1 MKKRFL
7 AAIMTVVVTMGAL
20 AGCGSTSAS
29 SSSASTSNS
38 STSEA
43 DTAETSSS
51 SSNQKTVEDVKAAGV
66 LKVGAKSDT
75 INIGM
80 INTSTGEYEGYD
92 IDVAY
97 EMAAKIFDCTY
108 EEAVENGLCE
118 FTSVTAKTRGGLLDN
133 GELDCVIASFTVTEE
148 RKKSWNFT
156 QQYRLEPVTFMVSKE
171 AGVTTLADME
181 GFIIGVGQ
189 GTTTAELIEEYAA
202 EKGIEID
209 YEIQDFQYISD
220 GVAALKTGQIDA
232 YSVDRSGLVSY
243 MDDTLM
249 LTEDAFGI
257 QDIGIA
263 LKLGNDEL
271 TEFMDNALTELKES
285 GRLDELKE
293 KWGILTDEEV
303 QAMQ

>member
-1 MKKRFL
+1 MRKRLL
-7 AAIMTVVVTMGAL
+7 AVMMIMMVAL
-20 AGCGSTSAS
+20 GGLTGCGSSTESTAAT
-29 SSSASTSNS
+29 SSSA
-38 STSEA
+38 
-43 DTAETSSS
+43 
-51 SSNQKTVEDVKAAGV
+51 QRTVEDIKAAGV

-75 INIGM
+75 VNIGM
-80 INTSTGEYEGYD
+80 INTATGEYEGYD
-92 IDVAY
+92 VDVAY

-108 EEAVENGLCE
+108 EEAVANKLVE

-171 AGVTTLADME
+171 SGVTTLADMD

-189 GTTTAELIEEYAA
+189 GTTTAELIEAYAA
-202 EKGIEID
+202 EKGID
-209 YEIQDFQYISD
+209 VSYEIQDFQYISD

-232 YSVDRSGLVSY
+232 YSVDRTGLIAY
-243 MDDTLM
+243 MDDSLM

-271 TEFMDNALTELKES
+271 TQFMDEALTELKES
-285 GRLDELKE
+285 GRLDELKG
-293 KWGILTDEEV
+293 KWGILTDAEV

>member
-7 AAIMTVVVTMGAL
+7 AAVMAAVVTLGAL
-20 AGCGSTSAS
+20 TGCGSSSESAG
-29 SSSASTSNS
+29 AG
-38 STSEA
+38 
-43 DTAETSSS
+43 TSSS
-51 SSNQKTVEDVKAAGV
+51 GQRTVEDIKAAGK

-75 INIGM
+75 VNIGM
-80 INTSTGEYEGYD
+80 INTATGEYEGYD

-108 EEAVENGLCE
+108 DEVVANKLCE

-133 GELDCVIASFTVTEE
+133 GELDCVIASFTVTDE

-156 QQYRLEPVTFMVSKE
+156 QQYRLEPVTFMVSKDSG
-171 AGVTTLADME
+171 AKTLADMD
-181 GFIIGVGQ
+181 GFVIGVGQ
-189 GTTTAELIEEYAA
+189 GTTTAELIEQYAKD
-202 EKGIEID
+202 KGID
-209 YEIQDFQYISD
+209 VNYEVQDFQYISD

-232 YSVDRSGLVSY
+232 YSVDRTGLIAY
-243 MDDTLM
+243 MDDSMM
-249 LTEDAFGI
+249 LTEDAFGV

-271 TEFMDNALTELKES
+271 TKFMDGTLTELKES
-285 GRLDELKE
+285 GRLDELKA

-303 QAMQ
+303 AAMQ

>member
-7 AAIMTVVVTMGAL
+7 AMTMVMAMVLGTLV
-20 AGCGSTSAS
+20 GCGSSAS
-29 SSSASTSNS
+29 SGQDSTGTAAPAASG
-38 STSEA
+38 
-43 DTAETSSS
+43 
-51 SSNQKTVEDVKAAGV
+51 QKTVQDVKNQGV

-80 INTSTGEYEGYD
+80 INTATGEYEGYD
-92 IDVAY
+92 VDVAY
-97 EMAAKIFDCTY
+97 EIAAAIFGVTY
-108 EEAVENGLCE
+108 EEAVANHLCE

-148 RKKSWNFT
+148 RKKSWSFT
-156 QQYRLEPVTFMVSKE
+156 QQYRLEPVTFMVSKS
-171 AGVTTLADME
+171 AGVNTLADMD

-189 GTTTAELIEEYAA
+189 GTTTAELISEYAA
-202 EKGIEID
+202 KKGITAK

-232 YSVDRSGLVSY
+232 YSVDRTGLIAY
-243 MDDTLM
+243 MDDSLM

-257 QDIGIA
+257 QDIGVA

-271 TEFMDNALTELKES
+271 TKFMDETLTSLKAS
-285 GRLDELKE
+285 GRLDELKK
-293 KWGILTDEEV
+293 KWGILTDDEV
-303 QAMQ
+303 MAMQ

>member
-1 MKKRFL
+1 MRKRLL
-7 AAIMTVVVTMGAL
+7 AMIMVTVMMLGTLV
-20 AGCGSTSAS
+20 GCGG
-29 SSSASTSNS
+29 
-38 STSEA
+38 
-43 DTAETSSS
+43 
-51 SSNQKTVEDVKAAGV
+51 SSNTSTGTVSEKKSSGERTVQEIKDRGV

-80 INTSTGEYEGYD
+80 INTSTGKYEGYD

-97 EMAAKIFDCTY
+97 EIAAAIFGVTY
-108 EEAVENGLCE
+108 DEAVAKNLCE

-133 GELDCVIASFTVTEE
+133 GELDCVAASFTVTEE

-156 QQYRLEPVTFMVSKE
+156 QQYRLEPVTFMVSKK
-171 AGVTTLADME
+171 ANVKTLADMD
-181 GFIIGVGQ
+181 GFVIGVGQ
-189 GTTTAELIEEYAA
+189 GTTTAELISQYVKD
-202 EKGIEID
+202 KGIKVK

-232 YSVDRSGLVSY
+232 YSVDRMALMAY

-257 QDIGIA
+257 QDIGVA

-271 TEFMDNALTELKES
+271 TKFMDDTISSLKAS
-285 GRLDELKE
+285 GRLDELKK
-293 KWGILTDEEV
+293 KWGILLDDEV
-303 QAMQ
+303 KAMH

>member
-7 AAIMTVVVTMGAL
+7 AAVMAAVVTLGAL
-20 AGCGSTSAS
+20 TGCGSSSESAS
-29 SSSASTSNS
+29 AG
-38 STSEA
+38 
-43 DTAETSSS
+43 TSSS
-51 SSNQKTVEDVKAAGV
+51 GQRTVEDIKTAGK

-75 INIGM
+75 VNIGM
-80 INTSTGEYEGYD
+80 INTATGEYEGYD

-108 EEAVENGLCE
+108 DEAVANKFCE

-133 GELDCVIASFTVTEE
+133 GELDCVIASFTVTDE

-156 QQYRLEPVTFMVSKE
+156 QQYRLEPVTFMVSKDSG
-171 AGVTTLADME
+171 AKTLADMD
-181 GFIIGVGQ
+181 GFVIGVGQ
-189 GTTTAELIEEYAA
+189 GTTTAELIEQYAKD
-202 EKGIEID
+202 KGID
-209 YEIQDFQYISD
+209 VNYEVQDFQYISD

-232 YSVDRSGLVSY
+232 YSVDRTGLIAY
-243 MDDTLM
+243 MDDSMM
-249 LTEDAFGI
+249 LTEDAFGV

-271 TEFMDNALTELKES
+271 TKFMDDTLTELKES
-285 GRLDELKE
+285 GRLDELKA

-303 QAMQ
+303 AAMQ